1 MPVPNAVIIW
11 PSTKKI
17 SLSSGFLLEQSASLP
32 GKLEISNADLRRVTS
47 RAFLAATRAL
57 DAMIPF
63 STMILATFG
72 FSYKKRSK
80 CSENNRSTIWRTSEL
95 PNFVFVWP
103 SNCGLPCFIETT
115 AVKPSR
121 VSSPERR
128 SLSSL
133 IILLWVP

>member
-1 MPVPNAVIIW
+1 MLFKIRSKRAFSTFNILPLNGKIACVFESRPSFVDPPAES

-57 DAMIPF
+57 DAIIPF
-63 STMILATFG
+63 STMILAIFG

-80 CSENNRSTIWRTSEL
+80 CSENNRSTI
-95 PNFVFVWP
+95 
-103 SNCGLPCFIETT
+103 
-115 AVKPSR
+115 
-121 VSSPERR
+121 
-128 SLSSL
+128 
-133 IILLWVP
+133 